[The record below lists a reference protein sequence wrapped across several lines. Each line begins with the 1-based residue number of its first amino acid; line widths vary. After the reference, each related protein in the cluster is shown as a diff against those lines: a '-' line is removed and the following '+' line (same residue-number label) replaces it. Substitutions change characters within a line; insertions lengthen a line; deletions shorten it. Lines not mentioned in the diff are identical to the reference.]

1 MSAARWAAFIER
13 RHRWIIAASLV
24 LALGAALAL
33 LRLRLD
39 IDVLGM
45 LPRGAPAFDD
55 FRTFLDEFGQ
65 LDELAVLVDGPRP
78 AREAVAEALAARLAA
93 LPSIAA
99 VHARID
105 TGAAAE
111 ALLGRYLFNYIPL
124 AAYPGLRER
133 LTPAGIAAQVAANKA
148 LLAAPF
154 DLQLARTVAAD
165 PLGLRRFA
173 AGHLAAAAGGALP
186 DLADGWLTARDDGA
200 LLLLARP
207 AGSPFDIAF
216 STALRADLEAAA
228 AEARAA
234 AGDVPVRIAFTGG
247 HVFALEDAA
256 TMRADIH
263 RYVGLALIAVLAV
276 FWLGYGSLRVLPFV
290 MYPLLLSTL
299 FAFALSLLLYDELN
313 ALSLSFAAI
322 LYGLSID
329 SGVHFYSRLL
339 IAWRTT
345 GDVRAALAE
354 TLASIGR
361 AHLASSA
368 TTATAFLVIAGSA
381 LTVVRQLG
389 VLTAAGMAIT
399 TAQFFILYPALG
411 VVLLR
416 RGMARAP
423 LPDTVRLAAWGAAA
437 QRRRRLVYAAMGA
450 TAALCA
456 LGAARVR
463 LDPTL
468 ARLRPADSA
477 ALRIQQEIEARFA
490 RPAAG
495 AVVVGG
501 ATAEAA
507 LAANE
512 RLAGALRRL
521 RDEEVLAS
529 VQAIDAL
536 LPSAATQEARL
547 AAARALPR
555 AAALADLDEALRAA
569 GFRPERF
576 RAFTETFAEPPAA
589 VIRPGDPALAAF
601 ALALERH
608 LRVRPD
614 GSAQV
619 AAYVEPAAGVVWP
632 AAADRI
638 RAALPDQPV
647 AIAARPLLEHTLR
660 GVLGDELRRFIALAV
675 LIITV
680 LLLALLA
687 DLRDAAAVLAVVLL
701 PVVGVFGIMGA
712 LGLPVD
718 PINLIVTPLLIGIGV
733 DNGVYVVSA
742 TREHGSVAA
751 ALRIVGRPITIAAL
765 TTIAG
770 FGCLAFATY
779 PPLAALG
786 ALMTFGLLLCL
797 AATITVLPAL
807 LRASVTPREVRQPG

>member
-13 RHRWIIAASLV
+13 RHRQIIAASLV
-24 LALGAALAL
+24 LAALAALSL
-33 LRLRLD
+33 TRLRLD
-39 IDVLGM
+39 VDVLGM

-55 FRTFLDEFGQ
+55 FRAVLGEFGA
-65 LDELAVLVDGPRP
+65 LDELVVLVDGPRP
-78 AREAVAEALAARLAA
+78 AREAVADALATRLAA
-93 LPSIAA
+93 LPAIDT

-105 TGAAAE
+105 TGAAAD
-111 ALLGRYLFNYIPL
+111 ALLGRYLFSYIPL
-124 AAYPGLRER
+124 DAYPELRER
-133 LTPAGIAAQVAANKA
+133 LTPEGIAAQVAANKA

-154 DLQLARTVAAD
+154 DMTLVQAVAAD

-173 AGHLAAAAGGALP
+173 AKHLAAAAGGALP
-186 DLADGWLTARDDGA
+186 DLDGGWLTARDGGA

-207 AGSPFDIAF
+207 TGSPFDIAF
-216 STALRADLEAAA
+216 STALLADVQAAA
-228 AEARAA
+228 DEARAA
-234 AGDVPVRIAFTGG
+234 AGDTPVRIAFTGG

-263 RYVGLALIAVLAV
+263 RYVVLAFIAVLAV

-299 FAFALSLLLYDELN
+299 FAFALSLLIYDQLN

-329 SGVHFYSRLL
+329 SGVHFYTRLL
-339 IAWRTT
+339 IAWRDT
-345 GDVRAALAE
+345 GDRRAALAE

-368 TTATAFLVIAGSA
+368 TTATAFLVIAGSV

-411 VVLLR
+411 MVLLR
-416 RGMARAP
+416 RGAWGSP
-423 LPDTVRLAAWGAAA
+423 LPDTVRLAALGAAA
-437 QRRRRLVYAAMGA
+437 QRRYRIVRAALLA
-450 TAALCA
+450 AVALCA
-456 LGAARVR
+456 LGTAGVR

-477 ALRIQQEIEARFA
+477 ALRVQQEIEARFA

-501 ATAEAA
+501 PTAEAA
-507 LAANE
+507 LAAHE
-512 RLAGALRRL
+512 RLAGVLRRL
-521 RDEEVLAS
+521 RDDDVLAS
-529 VQAIDAL
+529 VQTIDAL
-536 LPSAATQEARL
+536 LPSVATQEARL

-555 AAALADLDEALRAA
+555 AAALAHLDEALRTA

-576 RAFTETFAEPPAA
+576 RAFTEAFAVPPTAI
-589 VIRPGDPALAAF
+589 IRPGDPALEAF
-601 ALALERH
+601 SLALERH

-619 AAYVEPAAGVVWP
+619 AAYVEPAAGVAWP
-632 AAADRI
+632 AVAERI
-638 RAALPDQPV
+638 RAALPDQTV

-660 GVLGDELRRFIALAV
+660 GVLGDELRQFIVLAV
-675 LIITV
+675 LIIGV

-701 PVVGVFGIMGA
+701 PVIAVFGLMGA

-742 TREHGSVAA
+742 TREHGSIAA

-779 PPLAALG
+779 PPLATLG
-786 ALMTFGLLLCL
+786 TLMTVGLLLCL
-797 AATITVLPAL
+797 AATIGVLPAL
-807 LRASVTPREVRQPG
+807 LRTAAPPA